1 MKEKVCV
8 IIGGGKGMGAAVA
21 REMNKRR
28 YKLALMS
35 PSENCEKLANELD
48 GIAVRGKAENAADTQ
63 ALFDATMEKY
73 GRIDSL
79 LIHVGGP
86 PKGDLLDI
94 SDEDWIK
101 ANEMVLLPVIRMS
114 KLVTPIMKDQGG
126 GSIVNITTFSA
137 FEPSLTFPTSSVYR
151 VGVSSFTKLYSD
163 RYGSN
168 NIRMNCLLPGFTDS
182 LDLPQKFADMSTFKR
197 LASAEEQA
205 KAAAFLLSDDSTYI
219 TGQSIRSDGGVTRHM

>member
-1 MKEKVCV
+1 MSEKVCV
-8 IIGGGKGMGAAVA
+8 IIGAGRGMGAATA
-21 REMNKRR
+21 RLMHNKG

-35 PSENCEKLANELD
+35 PSESCETLAQELS
-48 GIAVRGKAENAADTQ
+48 GIAVRGRAENADDTQ
-63 ALFDATMEKY
+63 ALFDDTMTVY

-94 SDEDWIK
+94 SDEDWVK
-101 ANEMVLLPVIRMS
+101 ANEMILMPVIRMS
-114 KLVTPIMKDQGG
+114 KLVTPVMQKQGG

-163 RYGSN
+163 RFGAD

-182 LDLPQKFADMSTFKR
+182 LDLPQKFADMSVFKR
-197 LASAEEQA
+197 LAKAEEQA
-205 KAAAFLLSDDSTYI
+205 RAAAFLLTEDSSYI
-219 TGQSIRSDGGVTRHM
+219 TGQSIRSDGGVTRSM

>member
-8 IIGGGKGMGAAVA
+8 IVGGGKGMGAAVA
-21 REMNKRR
+21 REMNKRHYR
-28 YKLALMS
+28 LALMS
-35 PSENCEKLANELD
+35 PSENCEKLANELN

-114 KLVTPIMKDQGG
+114 KFVTPIMKDQGG

-163 RYGSN
+163 RYGSS

-205 KAAAFLLSDDSTYI
+205 RAAAFLLSDDSTYI

>member
-8 IIGGGKGMGAAVA
+8 IVGGGKGMGAAVA
-21 REMNKRR
+21 REMNKRHYR
-28 YKLALMS
+28 LALMS

-94 SDEDWIK
+94 ADEDWIK

-205 KAAAFLLSDDSTYI
+205 RAAAFLLSDDSTYI
-219 TGQSIRSDGGVTRHM
+219 TGQSIRSDGGVTKHM